1 LFFPAPQPLPALH
14 RQGLFLSATDEADVA
29 LRVWPML
36 TWPMVETLSHKEAR
50 RIALAAQ
57 GFADRRPASPTRRHL
72 VATIE
77 RLALLQIDSVNVV
90 SRSHYLP
97 LFSRL
102 GPYPR
107 PLLED
112 LAWGAK
118 PKLFEYWGHEASL
131 MPLDLQPLLRWR
143 MDDAREGVGVWKNV
157 AKFLAG
163 HRPFIDK
170 VLDAIRERGPL
181 SAGDLDIGE
190 RGAGGWWGWSEA
202 KRATECLFW
211 AGELT
216 TATRRGTFE
225 RVYGLPEA
233 VLPAAIWSA
242 PTPTR
247 GEAHRILL
255 GRAARAMGVAT
266 ERDLR
271 DYFRMGLADARRGV
285 AELVETGELTPVE
298 VKGWDQ
304 LAYLATD
311 ARRPRKVTANA
322 LLSPFDSLIWF
333 RERAERLFDIRIR
346 LEIYTPAHKRTH
358 GYYVLP
364 FLQGEAITARVD
376 LKADRKAGVLRVL
389 SAHRELSANTATPST
404 LAAELRLMARWLG
417 LSGVAVAAHGD
428 LAPSLAA
435 ETADD

>member
-1 LFFPAPQPLPALH
+1 
-14 RQGLFLSATDEADVA
+14 
-29 LRVWPML
+29 ML
-36 TWPMVETLSHKEAR
+36 TRSMVETLSHKQAR

-57 GFADRRPASPTRRHL
+57 GFADSRPEKPTRRHL
-72 VATIE
+72 TAAIE

-102 GPYPR
+102 GAYPR

-112 LAWGAK
+112 LAWGKK
-118 PKLFEYWGHEASL
+118 PTLFEYWGHEASL

-143 MDDAREGVGVWKNV
+143 MDDARQGVGVWKGV
-157 AKFLAG
+157 ARFLAE

-170 VLDAIRERGPL
+170 ALAAIHERGPL
-181 SAGDLDIGE
+181 SAGELELGE
-190 RGAGGWWGWSEA
+190 RGQGGWWGWSEA

-225 RVYGLPEA
+225 RVYGLPEE
-233 VLPAAIWSA
+233 VLPKAIWSA
-242 PTPTR
+242 PTPSR
-247 GEAHRILL
+247 AEAHRVLL
-255 GRAARAMGVAT
+255 RRAARAMGVAT

-271 DYFRMGLADARRGV
+271 DYFRMALADARRGV
-285 AELVETGELTPVE
+285 AELVEIGDLVPVE
-298 VKGWDQ
+298 VEGWGQ
-304 LAYLATD
+304 PAYLAPD
-311 ARRPRKVTANA
+311 VRRPRKITANA
-322 LLSPFDSLIWF
+322 LLSPFDNLIWF
-333 RERAERLFDIRIR
+333 RERAERLFDVRIR

-376 LKADRKAGVLRVL
+376 LKADRKAGLLRVL
-389 SAHRELSANTATPST
+389 SAHRELGANAATPAA
-404 LAAELRLMARWLG
+404 LATELRLMAAWLG
-417 LSGVAVAAHGD
+417 LAGVAVAAGGD
-428 LAPSLAA
+428 LSSALAA
-435 ETADD
+435 EIAND